1 MATVP
6 STIVVFTEDKKN
18 FPIKYAA
25 VEMKQLFQYGV
36 REMIAR
42 GDRIY
47 ISLTYSPRSK
57 TLKRKFGNLPVKYM
71 RAKIDKEEEFK
82 ILESVVKRYKFNL
95 LSEELED
102 MERNRI
108 ESSAAIPESSGIK
121 RRKRYLELPPS
132 GENVKN
138 IYSSSSDDD
147 DDDDDNDDNEEDE
160 DDDLCSYD
168 SEEICRLLN
177 VANKSSPT
185 VAVAAPTTD
194 LVATS
199 TAAPAAPGG
208 KQGGG
213 SGEGGGQKKKRKNS
227 PTKIILS
234 NPTQTPPV
242 TSDLLSSLL
251 EVGLEILPPP
261 PTSPAPSQS
270 TTEQ

>member
-25 VEMKQLFQYGV
+25 VVMKQLFQYGV
-36 REMIAR
+36 REMVAR
-42 GDRIY
+42 GDKIY
-47 ISLTYSPRSK
+47 ISLTYSPRGK
-57 TLKRKFGNLPVKYM
+57 ILKRKFGNLPVKYM

-121 RRKRYLELPPS
+121 RKKRYLELPPS

-138 IYSSSSDDD
+138 IYSSSSDDHD
-147 DDDDDNDDNEEDE
+147 GDDNDDNEEDE
-160 DDDLCSYD
+160 DDDMCSYD

-208 KQGGG
+208 KRGGG

-227 PTKIILS
+227 PTKIIPS